1 MKWLCEEVVD
11 LLDVIRCSTY
21 RHVWW
26 FELEIGQVTF
36 DSIGVVDQM
45 CLVRLMTCKTNISHD
60 NEKPI
65 ILNHILNDDI
75 QKDKQMNLADW
86 AVFPDK
92 VVATITEIINELSEY
107 DTHVNDD
114 TVRIELNRDVLFS
127 LMAYKNTN
135 N

>member
-1 MKWLCEEVVD
+1 M
-11 LLDVIRCSTY
+11 
-21 RHVWW
+21 WW